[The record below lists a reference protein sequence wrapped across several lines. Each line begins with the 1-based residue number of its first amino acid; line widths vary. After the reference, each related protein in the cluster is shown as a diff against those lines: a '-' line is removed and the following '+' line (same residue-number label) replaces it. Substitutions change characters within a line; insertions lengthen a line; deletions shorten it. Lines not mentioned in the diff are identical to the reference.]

1 MSVPSANM
9 NAAPPWCEPHC
20 PSPSS
25 LEDIIG
31 LVEQQTLELIWSLL
45 IAQDGVLRHGA
56 AKRLSNESGEAVDGL
71 QIAEGMG
78 ACGRLRL
85 TVTDNGLEIAS
96 AFHDQIFGV
105 FARLHG
111 IESYPG
117 TGIAL
122 PIVRRAESMNVEF
135 GVESVLG
142 EGSTFWIE
150 FRDSGRVN

>member
-1 MSVPSANM
+1 M
-9 NAAPPWCEPHC
+9 
-20 PSPSS
+20 
-25 LEDIIG
+25 IR

-45 IAQDGVLRHGA
+45 IAQDGVLRDGA
-56 AKRLSNESGEAVDGL
+56 AKRLSNEFGEAVGGL

-78 ACGRLRL
+78 VCGRLRL
-85 TVTDNGLEIAS
+85 TVTDNGLGIAS
-96 AFHDQIFGV
+96 EFHDQIFGV

-111 IESYPG
+111 IEAYPG
-117 TGIAL
+117 TGIGL